1 MRKIVAITVILAL
14 TLGALAGCTK
24 ETTTTT
30 TIKQD
35 PVELTYY
42 RLFDDEDIFEPL
54 IREYQSENSHVTINY
69 RKFTDPEQYL
79 DLIINE
85 LAEGEGPDIFSM
97 HNSWFTQH
105 RKKLTP
111 VPSTLITPESFE
123 DVFVS
128 VAADDLIMPTDDGI
142 EAVYGLPMYVDTLA
156 LYYNQDHFEDA
167 IPSRGKPAP
176 TWEELTEDVYKLTK
190 SDNSFERFEVAGIA
204 MGRSDNI
211 LRAIDILYLLMIQF
225 GTEFYD
231 EAYTEA
237 TFADIG
243 GAGTGGLEYP
253 GIEALSYFTQF
264 ALPSSKYYTWNA
276 YLADDDSAEQEV
288 KTFARGKVSMII
300 GYSYL
305 YEEIM
310 DQIDELETKGQS
322 SITKDTI
329 QITEIPQV
337 EDPETSTEKRD
348 TYASYFAETVART
361 SENSEEAWKFLSYL
375 VEAENLAHYNNE
387 TNRPTSRRDMIE
399 EQKEDGIYGI
409 FAEQIGYAESF
420 PIADADAYAEIF
432 AEAIDAVVNT
442 ADPDDALKDAQD
454 AVNLY
459 IPSTGLYP
467 AVVVTTAE

>member
-1 MRKIVAITVILAL
+1 MRKFIAFSIIL
-14 TLGALAGCTK
+14 TLIIGAFVGCTK
-24 ETTTTT
+24 KTTTTT
-30 TIKQD
+30 TVKKDAI
-35 PVELTYY
+35 ELTYY

-54 IREYQSENSHVTINY
+54 IRAYESENTHVTINY

-97 HNSWFTQH
+97 HNTWFTQH

-111 VPSTLITPESFE
+111 VPSTLITTE
-123 DVFVS
+123 DFNNVFVS
-128 VAADDLIMPTDDGI
+128 VTGDDLVIPDQTGTEQI
-142 EAVYGLPMYVDTLA
+142 YGLPMYVDTLA

-167 IPSRGKPAP
+167 VPSRGKPAS
-176 TWEELTEDVYKLTK
+176 TWEELQEDVYKLTK

-204 MGRSDNI
+204 MGRADNI

-231 EAYTEA
+231 EAFTEA
-237 TFADIG
+237 TFADST
-243 GAGTGGLEYP
+243 GANTGTLEYP
-253 GIEALSYFTQF
+253 GAGALSFFTQF

-276 YLADDDSAEQEV
+276 YLADDDSAEKEI
-288 KTFARGKVSMII
+288 KTFARGKASMII

-310 DQIDELETKGQS
+310 DQISELDKKGQD
-322 SITKDTI
+322 SIDTSTVKI
-329 QITEIPQV
+329 AAIPQV

-375 VEAENLAHYNNE
+375 VEKENLAHYHTE

-399 EQKEDGIYGI
+399 EQAEDSTYGV

-420 PIADADAYAEIF
+420 PIADADAYTEIF
-432 AEAIDAVVNT
+432 AEAIDAVLDT
-442 ADPDDALKDAQD
+442 EDPDDVMKDAQD

-459 IPSTGLYP
+459 IPSEGLYP
-467 AVVVTTAE
+467 VVITTTE